1 MPKEMEEKLK
11 KIAAKYA
18 RQGKL
23 KRRQNDSLEETKNRF
38 IYGTMRK
45 TGWVPRSQK

>member
-1 MPKEMEEKLK
+1 MPKEQEEKLK

-23 KRRQNDSLEETKNRF
+23 KRRPNDSLEETKNRF
-38 IYGTMRK
+38 IYGTMINQGTWK
-45 TGWVPRSQK
+45 KKK